1 MNSFE
6 FKQEN
11 LYHLGLNDPVKGKS
25 MNSISR
31 EVKNLFN
38 TSVHL
43 LNQPIVKEGVKNIAG
58 TVTFVFGLVEVYDI
72 YQIARGREI
81 TTEACSDYP
90 KWIQLANKMII
101 VCAKISLIL
110 SAGVSRPGVFII
122 SSLIGCIFSTSQ
134 LDRVFGP
141 NTIFAVNPW
150 HPRHIVSIVAVVL
163 ALPSL
168 AQSTYK
174 GINWACKKIREYQG
188 ASSNR
193 SGVNTWLTDTKV
205 RIMTLFN
212 AGTSRPVLHLGNQLS
227 RFILRPT

>member
-1 MNSFE
+1 
-6 FKQEN
+6 
-11 LYHLGLNDPVKGKS
+11 
-25 MNSISR
+25 MNSIS
-31 EVKNLFN
+31 EGVKNLFT
-38 TSVHL
+38 TSVRL

-58 TVTFVFGLVEVYDI
+58 TVTFVFGLVEIYDI

-90 KWIQLANKMII
+90 KWIQVANKVVI

-134 LDRVFGP
+134 LDKVFGP

-150 HPRHIVSIVAVVL
+150 HPRHVVSIVAVVL

-168 AQSTYK
+168 AQSAYK
-174 GINWACKKIREYQG
+174 GINWTYKKIQEYQNT
-188 ASSNR
+188 SSNR
-193 SGVNTWLTDTKV
+193 TDVNTWLTDTKV

-212 AGTSRPVLHLGNQLS
+212 TATSRPVLHLGNQLG
-227 RFILRPT
+227 RFILRPI